1 MITEPQT
8 NPLSLFNDGLAR
20 ITKGAAILR
29 LPATVSFNSA
39 RIARTITILVMI
51 GLLLGLSTP
60 ALAQGGGG
68 LAGAISGIVT
78 AITDIIQAIC
88 VGAGILGLSIWG
100 IGKVVRPYFPQVA
113 GLTQNYISEMMIGI
127 AVVFIAA
134 QVVEGLAEAMAI

>member
-1 MITEPQT
+1 MSTEQQT
-8 NPLSLFNDGLAR
+8 TPLSLFNNGLAR
-20 ITKGAAILR
+20 ITKGIAIPR
-29 LPATVSFNSA
+29 LPATASLNSA
-39 RIARTITILVMI
+39 RIARTITLLVMI

-60 ALAQGGGG
+60 AWAAGG
-68 LAGAISGIVT
+68 LADAIAGIVT